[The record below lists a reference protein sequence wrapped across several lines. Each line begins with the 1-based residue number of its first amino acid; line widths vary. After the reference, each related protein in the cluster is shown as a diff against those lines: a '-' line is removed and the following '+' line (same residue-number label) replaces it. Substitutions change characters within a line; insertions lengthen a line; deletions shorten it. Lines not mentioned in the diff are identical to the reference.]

1 MRISESIPAMTRS
14 EMETSLGRRP
24 ANPQIYLSP

>member
-14 EMETSLGRRP
+14 QMETSLGRWP
-24 ANPQIYLSP
+24 ANPQIYVSP

>member
-14 EMETSLGRRP
+14 EMGTSLGRRP